1 MRSPASPATG
11 RRRLNEPRKFS
22 VAQHQRRASHVP
34 ATRPGLAGQPG
45 PNQADQVGQQQVAQ
59 RRQRIAGDAD
69 QPGHHDLRGAAE
81 RGDAGRI
88 DQGKPVERSARGSF
102 LPAARSAPRRSCH
115 AGPRAGR
122 GRRGR
127 LPARG
132 DGSLPAVPGTAPRAA
147 PGAAGSARRGA
158 RSGRRARRRAT
169 PRAPVRRRR
178 PASRA
183 SRCPPAGVAR

>member
-1 MRSPASPATG
+1 M
-11 RRRLNEPRKFS
+11 NEVPS
-22 VAQHQRRASHVP
+22 VARDRPAALERTAQVLSRAAP
-34 ATRPGLAGQPG
+34 AARLPCPRDPARSRGPARPQPGRPGWPA
-45 PNQADQVGQQQVAQ
+45 AAQ

-147 PGAAGSARRGA
+147 PGAAGSARRAPVAVAEHAAEQRRERQCGA
-158 RSGRRARRRAT
+158 GDQRREHRDARRQ
-169 PRAPVRRRR
+169 V
-178 PASRA
+178 
-183 SRCPPAGVAR
+183 